1 MGFFE
6 GLNVEKYDRQYS
18 DRQLMRRIG
27 DYFRPQAGRLAG
39 VMLLIVAIGAV
50 SAVWP
55 VLVSRLVDVLATQP
69 TLQLITLAGVAL
81 AVIGI
86 LQWGAELGAPEPDR
100 ARGGGRG
107 AAAASPGL
115 SRRRPNTT
123 YRSTISSHPAGSSR
137 ASPRTAMTSA
147 NWW

>member
-27 DYFRPQAGRLAG
+27 DYFRPQAKRLAG
-39 VMLLIVAIGAV
+39 VVLLVIAIGAV
-50 SAVWP
+50 SAAWP
-55 VLVSRLVDVLATQP
+55 VLVSRLVDLLASQP

-86 LQWGAELGAPEPDR
+86 LQWGLNWARRSLIAR
-100 ARGGGRG
+100 AVGDVVL
-107 AAAASPGL
+107 AAADPGL
-115 SRRRPNTT
+115 
-123 YRSTISSHPAGSSR
+123 
-137 ASPRTAMTSA
+137 
-147 NWW
+147 